1 MKRKS
6 AGWERTMGSRGGDL
20 SRRSFLAGLTGAAAL
35 GLPQYAPPGQ
45 VVPTLSLLP
54 FLARPTTESILVN
67 VRNGPVDATARLEIK
82 SLGPTEWSSAG
93 ADRSALAG
101 EFVTWNV
108 GDLAAGTAYEYR
120 VLMAASGED
129 LTSVATGRFTAQR
142 VGEVGF
148 TAALTADPH
157 TGSFPDG
164 SGPVRVLDD
173 VVRNVQ
179 RDRPDFVIA
188 LGDNVAWATSRDYPQ
203 YDDFGANFAY
213 TMYRRHMAPLSASCP
228 HFGLIGNWEGESGKV
243 PAENA
248 ALVANVRRRFA
259 PNPDHLTYEQGGSP
273 NEDYY
278 AFDWGPALFVVLNV
292 QSYSAPSGPRST
304 PMDDVTRMEDWT
316 LGAVQFSWL
325 EGVLAA
331 SDHPFKFVCIHHPV
345 GGNAA
350 THFETLYG
358 RGGPRAASVGE
369 QRLVHEM
376 MREFGVQ
383 IFFFGHDHVFLDEVV
398 DGIHYALPGSCGAP
412 WKFGREVT
420 GYQRYW
426 PDSGHGRLTVRPEQA
441 TVEFVNQARQVIHQF
456 AVEPA

>member
-1 MKRKS
+1 M
-6 AGWERTMGSRGGDL
+6 
-20 SRRSFLAGLTGAAAL
+20 AGLTGATAL
-35 GLPQYAPPGQ
+35 GLPQNTRGGQ

-54 FLARPTTESILVN
+54 FLARPTTESILVS
-67 VRNGPVDATARLEIK
+67 VQNGPLDATLRIEVKL
-82 SLGPTEWSSAG
+82 LGPTEWDSDG
-93 ADRSALAG
+93 ADQSALAG

-108 GDLAAGTAYEYR
+108 GGLAAGTAYEYR
-120 VLMAASGED
+120 VLMATSGED
-129 LTSVATGRFTAQR
+129 LTSVAEGRFTTQR

-164 SGPVRVLDD
+164 SSPVRVLDD

-179 RDRPDFVIA
+179 RDRPDFVIG

-203 YDDFGANFAY
+203 VDDFGATLAY
-213 TMYRRHMAPLSASCP
+213 TMYRRHIAPLSVSCP

-243 PAENA
+243 LPESA
-248 ALVANVRRRFA
+248 ALMATVRRRFA
-259 PNPDHLTYEQGGSP
+259 PNPDDLTYPQGGSP

-278 AFDWGPALFVVLNV
+278 AFDWGPVLFVVLNV
-292 QSYSAPSGPRST
+292 QSYSAPSGQRST
-304 PMDDVTRMEDWT
+304 PMADVTLVEDWT
-316 LGAVQFSWL
+316 LGAAQFSWL
-325 EGVLAA
+325 QGVLAA

-350 THFETLYG
+350 TDFETLYG
-358 RGGPRAASVGE
+358 RGGPRAALVGE

-420 GYQRYW
+420 GYGRYW
-426 PDSGHGRLTVRPEQA
+426 PDSGHGRLTLRPEQA
-441 TVEFVNQARQVIHQF
+441 TVEFVNQAGQVIHQF
-456 AVEPA
+456 AVQPV